1 MWALTNK
8 CGQICMV
15 GLVLVQCNNAERE
28 EARDRTLARRVL
40 GDGHMRGSSLD
51 QVTNEAWSN
60 HPGPP

>member
-1 MWALTNK
+1 
-8 CGQICMV
+8 MV